1 MTRYLALDVGDER
14 IGVAISDELGLL
26 ARPLAVLA
34 REPGPGSFLQLAE
47 IVRREQVARI
57 IVGLPLLEGG
67 LAGKQVASTQ
77 AYVRG
82 LAEHIQTPVT
92 YWDERYSTARAE
104 EIAQETARRNR
115 PRRDD
120 LDAVAAAVILQDYL
134 DQLAEESRECLG

>member
-1 MTRYLALDVGDER
+1 MSRYLALDVGDER

-34 REPGPGSFLQLAE
+34 REPGPGSYLQLAE
-47 IVRREQVARI
+47 IVRREGVGCL
-57 IVGLPLLEGG
+57 IVGLPLLENG

-82 LAEHIQTPVT
+82 MAEHVPVPVI
-92 YWDERYSTARAE
+92 YWDERYTTARAR
-104 EIAQETARRNR
+104 EIIQETSPGNH

-134 DQLAEESRECLG
+134 DQLAEESH